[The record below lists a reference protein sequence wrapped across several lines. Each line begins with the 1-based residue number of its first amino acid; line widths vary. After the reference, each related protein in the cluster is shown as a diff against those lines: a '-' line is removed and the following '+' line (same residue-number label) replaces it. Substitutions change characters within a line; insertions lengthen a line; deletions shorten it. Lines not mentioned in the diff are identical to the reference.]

1 MAFDLGFGGKGDAA
15 APSPARGPAKTGTT
29 YFDESSE
36 FSGTLRLQSSAC
48 IDGSVEGEIDCERDV
63 TVGPSGRIRAQIH
76 AQSVEIFG
84 EVHGDI
90 QARSE
95 ITLHKT
101 ARVHGDMT
109 TEGIVIE
116 KGAKVEGRITI
127 GSQAELPPMAATKE
141 AAASMPKQPGAKT
154 SGS

>member
-1 MAFDLGFGGKGDAA
+1 MAFDLGLRNK
-15 APSPARGPAKTGTT
+15 SEPATPVAKPAGSAGTT

-48 IDGSVEGEIDCERDV
+48 IDGSVEGEIDCDRDV
-63 TVGPSGRIRAQIH
+63 TVGPSGRVHAQIH
-76 AQSVEIFG
+76 AQSIVILG
-84 EVHGDI
+84 EVRGDI
-90 QARSE
+90 HARSE

-127 GSQAELPPMAATKE
+127 GSQPELPPIAATQ
-141 AAASMPKQPGAKT
+141 AASLPAQVPAAKKT
-154 SGS
+154 QD